1 MNFSVRSTLK
11 KLLVGVLATELGK
24 PVTYLNIRVAR
35 RSLRSFVTLRPE
47 ADPENSTDP
56 FVEKQSI
63 TPTIVSNNDIRT
75 MLKSSKSHALKY

>member
-1 MNFSVRSTLK
+1 M
-11 KLLVGVLATELGK
+11 TELQRLK
-24 PVTYLNIRVAR
+24 TYLNIRVAR

-47 ADPENSTDP
+47 ADPEKRTDP
-56 FVEKQSI
+56 FVEKKSI